1 MDIYQNQS
9 RWKIYLAIAAVLI
22 VGTSLTVSNYLANQ
36 IAEGER
42 KKVEMLSQAFQAY
55 NNPDGD
61 GMDFVANTLQ
71 GNKSIPVMAVDAA
84 GEIMQNFVAN
94 FGEREGDIKYLENE
108 LAKIRASG
116 TKPIIL
122 DNTGIGTIYI
132 FYKNTWLY
140 SALQYFPILNLL
152 LIGFFVAIAYYLFNT
167 SRQSEQNRVWVGMA
181 KETAHQLGTPISGIL
196 AWIEHLKMMKEEDEE
211 TKEIV
216 EELTKDVNRLEL
228 VADRFSKIGSTP
240 ELQEAN
246 VHEVIDRNFKYMEKR
261 APRRV
266 NFIYPPN
273 KDIIHKVNIN
283 NHLFDWVI
291 ENLLRN
297 ALDALDGNGTI
308 SARIYLESNLINI
321 EISDTGKG
329 IPSSKYKTVFKPG
342 FTTKKRGWGLGL
354 SLTKRIIESYHSG
367 KIFVKKSV
375 VGEGTTFCIQLPKL

>member
-1 MDIYQNQS
+1 MDIYQNSS
-9 RWKIYLAIAAVLI
+9 RWKIYLGIAAIFI
-22 VGTSLTVSNYLANQ
+22 VGVSLFVSNYLANQ

-55 NNPDGD
+55 NNQDGD
-61 GMDFVANTLQ
+61 GMDFVFHALEE
-71 GNKSIPVMAVDAA
+71 NKSIPVMAVDAT
-84 GEIMQNFVAN
+84 GEIMTSFVKN
-94 FGEREGDIKYLENE
+94 FGEKEGEIAYLENQ
-108 LAKIRASG
+108 LAQMRASG
-116 TKPIIL
+116 RKPIIL

-132 FYKNTWLY
+132 YYKNTWLF

-152 LIGFFVAIAYYLFNT
+152 LVASFIMVAYHLFNS

-196 AWIEHLKMMKEEDEE
+196 AWIEHLKMMKEGDEE
-211 TKEIV
+211 TEEIV
-216 EELTKDVNRLEL
+216 VELTKDVQRLEL

-240 ELQEAN
+240 ELQEADIY
-246 VHEVIDRNFKYMEKR
+246 EVIDRNFKYMEKR
-261 APRRV
+261 ASRRV
-266 NFIYPPN
+266 NFEYPPK
-273 KDIIHKVNIN
+273 KDIIDKVNIN
-283 NHLFDWVI
+283 NHLFDWVV

-297 ALDALDGNGTI
+297 ALDSMGGSGTI
-308 SARIYLESNLINI
+308 SARIYLESSKINI

-329 IPSSKYKTVFKPG
+329 IPSSKFKTVFKPG

>member
-1 MDIYQNQS
+1 MDIYQNSS
-9 RWKIYLAIAAVLI
+9 RWKIYLGIAAIFI
-22 VGTSLTVSNYLANQ
+22 VGVSLFVSNYLANQ

-55 NNPDGD
+55 NNQDGD
-61 GMDFVANTLQ
+61 GMDFVFHALEE
-71 GNKSIPVMAVDAA
+71 NKSIPVMAVDAT
-84 GEIMQNFVAN
+84 GEIMTSFVKN
-94 FGEREGDIKYLENE
+94 FGEKEGEIAYLENQ
-108 LAKIRASG
+108 LAQMRASG
-116 TKPIIL
+116 RKPIIL

-132 FYKNTWLY
+132 YYKNTWLF

-152 LIGFFVAIAYYLFNT
+152 LVASFIMVAYHLFNS

-196 AWIEHLKMMKEEDEE
+196 AWIEHLKMMKEGDEE
-211 TKEIV
+211 TEEIV
-216 EELTKDVNRLEL
+216 VELTKDVQRLEL

-240 ELQEAN
+240 ELQEADIY
-246 VHEVIDRNFKYMEKR
+246 EVIDRNFKYMEKR
-261 APRRV
+261 ASRRV
-266 NFIYPPN
+266 NFEYPLK
-273 KDIIHKVNIN
+273 KDIIDKVNIN
-283 NHLFDWVI
+283 NHLFDWVV

-297 ALDALDGNGTI
+297 ALDSMGGSGTI
-308 SARIYLESNLINI
+308 SARIYLESSKINI

-329 IPSSKYKTVFKPG
+329 IPSSKFKTVFKPG